1 MFPVFED
8 FLYPFLYALKDG
20 EITSKEMKS
29 KMIDHFHLTDAD
41 CALMTKGGTKTQL
54 NDRLNWCVWYFRRS
68 LFVEIPKRGTYK
80 ITQRGV
86 NYLKNHSSLSRNDL
100 NAYPE
105 FADLSNTSAS
115 TSTMVHSPQ
124 ATPSLP
130 FLTPTEQMEEA
141 FNTMNSALSENLLS
155 SIMEQSPTFFEHL
168 VLRLLEAMG
177 YGKGVVT
184 QRTNDGGIDGYISED
199 KLGLETIHFQA
210 KRLNSE
216 NKVGRPAIQ
225 SFVGALD
232 GAGGN
237 KGVFIT
243 TSGFTKDAL
252 ECKSSKKVAK
262 IDGKQLT
269 NLMIQHNVGVETEY
283 VYEVK
288 RIDKDFFD
296 ED

>member
-80 ITQRGV
+80 ITQRGL

-115 TSTMVHSPQ
+115 TSTMGHSPQ

-141 FNTMNSALSENLLS
+141 FNAMNSALSENLLS

-199 KLGLETIHFQA
+199 KLGL
-210 KRLNSE
+210 
-216 NKVGRPAIQ
+216 
-225 SFVGALD
+225 
-232 GAGGN
+232 
-237 KGVFIT
+237 
-243 TSGFTKDAL
+243 
-252 ECKSSKKVAK
+252 
-262 IDGKQLT
+262 
-269 NLMIQHNVGVETEY
+269 
-283 VYEVK
+283 
-288 RIDKDFFD
+288 
-296 ED
+296 